1 MLIRIKI
8 KASINGNIE
17 LVKLLLSYDADVDS
31 RGRKASTALMWGMS
45 YYFFIIKFIW
55 NVFAIK
61 ACSSDKLDIVKLL
74 IENNADI
81 NSRDNDE
88 WTPLM
93 WGIVNNLNKN

>member
-45 YYFFIIKFIW
+45 YYFFIIKFI
-55 NVFAIK
+55 
-61 ACSSDKLDIVKLL
+61 
-74 IENNADI
+74 
-81 NSRDNDE
+81 
-88 WTPLM
+88 
-93 WGIVNNLNKN
+93 